1 MRVLNDDL
9 FAVTTAT
16 TGTTTGLTL
25 ELTHMA
31 GFCGQFLLTQ
41 TAGSLV
47 GTLQPFGSN
56 DAVNFTSIQATQA
69 ISGTLNHIDN
79 IANVYYQY
87 VRYVLILSGGTC
99 SIVAKINA
107 KGF

>member
-16 TGTTTGLTL
+16 VGTTTGVIT

-31 GFCGQFLLTQ
+31 GFCAQFLLTQ

-56 DAVNFTSIQATQA
+56 DGINFKSTASAQA
-69 ISGTLNHIDN
+69 ISGTLSHMDN
-79 IANVYYQY
+79 TSDVYYQF
-87 VRYVLILSGGTC
+87 VRYVLILSSGTC